1 MYDAGRCIRGEKVTR
16 ESIELASN
24 VPQPSSSI
32 WGVSFSARPHP
43 SARFD
48 PESLGCHSHASFRP
62 DPGRR
67 PLLPIPKPRLG
78 LDRVWLSGL
87 PRPPRDR
94 RAVGSIPRDRV
105 HLLTSLTRWHTVQLG
120 LVGARTS
127 AGVPTHTGHSAGML
141 SMIG

>member
-32 WGVSFSARPHP
+32 WGVSFSVLIRQQG
-43 SARFD
+43 
-48 PESLGCHSHASFRP
+48 LGRHSHASFRP
-62 DPGRR
+62 DPGRQ